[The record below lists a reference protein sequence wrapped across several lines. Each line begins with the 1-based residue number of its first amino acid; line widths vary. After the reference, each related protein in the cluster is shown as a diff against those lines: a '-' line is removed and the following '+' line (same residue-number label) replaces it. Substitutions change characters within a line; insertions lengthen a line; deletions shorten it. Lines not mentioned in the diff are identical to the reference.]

1 MTTRR
6 GSRHDGAIE
15 RQGADITARTRFF
28 LALTLLGL
36 LLLPALAVWAQ
47 EWQVHKV
54 RRGENLTLIARKYD
68 VLVQE
73 LRDWNSLR
81 SDELAI
87 GQRLRIPQSDH
98 EWYVVRRGDNLT
110 GIAQRHD
117 LSVGLLKQI
126 NSLRGNAIQPGQRL
140 KLRPSPM
147 DEAVHVVRS
156 GESLSEVAQRYGLSL
171 SQLKNING
179 LTGDRIATG
188 QKLRLKKSDSTVHIV
203 ENGDALWEIARGYGM
218 SVAEIK
224 ELNGMLSDR
233 IYPGQELKLTGKA
246 ATVRATYKIKRGDS
260 LTGIA
265 RLHQMSLRELRALNK
280 LNGSVIHPGDVL
292 RVRPVPG
299 TTASAS
305 PQRQDGSLFDIAIAG
320 VAKVQGPN
328 GPYYYAPP
336 KAYRQKSRNYFEES
350 RISPQVAYRHA
361 RKLWD
366 EFEKTVNRMP
376 AFSDRLAGWNFV
388 LDPGHG
394 GIDPGTIVKAKDEQ
408 GKTFYIVE
416 DEYVHDIA
424 LRTYV
429 LLRRHGAKVTLTLL
443 SPNHLLR
450 QSEPVTSTFV
460 HDRNEVFNSAAWNRS
475 NKPSDWPKGGQKYLN
490 ARINVAKQAYRGTPN
505 NRQVFLSFH
514 ADNVPAFGEVVS
526 LFYFKN
532 RHRTDT
538 TSRTFARKLL
548 PAMGAGARIIGKDL
562 GVLRNNPARYKLLVE
577 MRNLAYQDH
586 IWAIRYE
593 ELRQRDAE
601 KVVQA
606 LLDTVAKL

>member
-1 MTTRR
+1 V
-6 GSRHDGAIE
+6 
-15 RQGADITARTRFF
+15 
-28 LALTLLGL
+28 L
-36 LLLPALAVWAQ
+36 LLSPALVAWAQ

-54 RRGENLTLIARKYD
+54 RRGENLTVIAHKYD

-73 LRDWNSLR
+73 LRDWNNLR

-87 GQRLRIPQSDH
+87 GQRLRIPRSDL
-98 EWYVVRRGDNLT
+98 EWYIVRRGDNLT
-110 GIAQRHD
+110 EIARRHE
-117 LSVGLLKQI
+117 LSVALLKQI
-126 NSLRGNAIQPGQRL
+126 NGLRGNTIQPGQRL
-140 KLRPSPM
+140 KLRPTPM
-147 DEAVHVVRS
+147 DEAVHVVRV
-156 GESLSEVAQRYGLSL
+156 GESLSEIAQRYGLTL

-179 LTGDRIATG
+179 LSGDRISVG
-188 QKLRLKKSDSTVHIV
+188 QKLRLKQADSTVHIV

-218 SVAEIK
+218 TVTEIK

-265 RLHQMSLRELRALNK
+265 RLHQMSLRELRRLNN
-280 LNGSVIHPGDVL
+280 LTGSVIHPGDVL

-299 TTASAS
+299 TPVRQS
-305 PQRQDGSLFDIAIAG
+305 PQSLDWDLFNVSVAG

-336 KAYRQKSRNYFEES
+336 SAYRQKSRNYFEES
-350 RISPQVAYRHA
+350 RISPQVAYRNA
-361 RKLWD
+361 RKIWD
-366 EFEKTVNRMP
+366 KFAETVDRMP
-376 AFSDRLAGWNFV
+376 RLSNSLAGWHFV

-408 GKTFYIVE
+408 GKVFYIVE

-429 LLRRHGAKVTLTLL
+429 LLRRHGAEATLTLL

-490 ARINVAKQAYRGTPN
+490 ARIDVAKKAFSGTPA

-538 TSRTFARKLL
+538 ISRTFARKLL
-548 PAMGAGARIIGKDL
+548 PAMGAGARTTGKDL

-593 ELRQRDAE
+593 ELRQRDAQ

-606 LLDTVAKL
+606 LLEAVAN